1 MKCLFPILI
10 IIVFPFCFH
19 LHGAEAHNDLPG
31 LPTSFLLQEGE
42 KCLEADS
49 LEERAAAA
57 FNLIV
62 NRYYKNPTD
71 TALRHAVVIALR
83 HLGNINLTHNI
94 DYRKAY
100 RNLHLARQIATDD
113 GNDYQLA
120 FILNSLAALYTTN
133 TVDNDSIA
141 AMAQRLLAE
150 ALHTALRSNNQS
162 LLPTIGINIA
172 YTHFSK
178 GNWGI
183 FDEDIHKFEKVRF
196 DSINAAEGAIA
207 KTLIKATDAFFSKN
221 YELCE
226 NLLHK
231 VKASPM
237 PHERYAERYDNTFD
251 MFLIEFYTYTSQDEK
266 AIDIMKEVLDKA
278 KKNKNKDYELIM
290 SYRLART
297 YEGMGQKD
305 SLDKY
310 YNQYLNLKDVFR
322 VESGYGEIETLDF
335 LSEIEQINKELENLS
350 IQHQMTQ
357 RRFMVTVSVL
367 VIISTILLALLFVYL
382 NLKRTHRNLFM
393 RNEEA
398 LKRER
403 QHKLLREEWEKERA
417 ALEQKVQELTSASE
431 MSSAPAAIAPE
442 DTEDCNLPVDSEEED
457 SHIEISE
464 ADREIYMKLYTR
476 ILKVMEENPVIF
488 QPNFSL
494 SELATLLRVTPR
506 AVSRAVNVCH
516 NSNFPQ
522 LLIEY
527 RIREVTRLMHD
538 PDTSDWTI
546 EAIAEKAGFK
556 SRTSFSRLFKK
567 TIGLTPSEYAK
578 MAKERK
584 DT

>member
-1 MKCLFPILI
+1 MKCLLPILI
-10 IIVFPFCFH
+10 IIVFFLSFH

-31 LPTSFLLQEGE
+31 LPTSLLLQEGE

-120 FILNSLAALYTTN
+120 FILNNLAALYTIN
-133 TVDNDSIA
+133 IVDNDSIA
-141 AMAQRLLAE
+141 AMANRLLAE
-150 ALHTALRSNNQS
+150 SLRTALRANNQA
-162 LLPTIGINIA
+162 LLPIIGINIA
-172 YTHFSK
+172 HTHFPK
-178 GNWGI
+178 GNWEI
-183 FDEDIHKFEKVRF
+183 FDEDIHKIEKVRF
-196 DSINAAEGAIA
+196 DSTYAAEGEMV
-207 KTLIKATDAFFSKN
+207 KTIIKATDAFFSKD
-221 YELCE
+221 YTLCE
-226 NLLHK
+226 EMLHK
-231 VKASPM
+231 VKSSSVANNAYS
-237 PHERYAERYDNTFD
+237 ERVDYTFD
-251 MFLIEFYTYTSQDEK
+251 MFLMRFYLHTSQNDK
-266 AIDIMKEVLDKA
+266 AISIIREVLDKA
-278 KKNKNKDYELIM
+278 RKHNNRDYELFM
-290 SYRLART
+290 CYRLGRT
-297 YEGMGQKD
+297 YDEMGATD
-305 SLDKY
+305 SAEKY
-310 YNQYLNLKDVFR
+310 YNQYLNLKEKLR
-322 VESGYGEIETLDF
+322 VESGFGEIETLDF
-335 LSEIEQINKELENLS
+335 LSEIEQANKDLENLS
-350 IQHQMTQ
+350 IQHQIAQ
-357 RRFMVTVSVL
+357 KRFLLTVSVL
-367 VIISTILLALLFVYL
+367 VIISIILLALLFVYL
-382 NLKRTHRNLFM
+382 NLKRTNRNLFM

-403 QHKLLREEWEKERA
+403 QHKLLREEWEKERTEF
-417 ALEQKVQELTSASE
+417 EQKVQELILASTKQP
-431 MSSAPAAIAPE
+431 SAPVITSE
-442 DTEDCNLPVDSEEED
+442 DSEDINLLVESEEED
-457 SHIEISE
+457 THTEISE
-464 ADREIYMKLYTR
+464 AAMEAYMKLYTR

-494 SELATLLRVTPR
+494 SELATLLHVTPR
-506 AVSRAVNVCH
+506 SVSRAVNVCH

-584 DT
+584 NT